1 MGFDFMIIEWEVSF
15 RVNGKEVE
23 LKVSPLTSLAQ
34 LLRDN
39 LGLTGTKVSCN
50 EGECGSCTVI
60 MDNQVVHS
68 CLVPA
73 SQVDGTDVW
82 TIEGLTP
89 QEGLHPMQEAF
100 LNEGAVQCGY
110 CTPGF
115 IIAGVALLR
124 RNSNPSENEIKEA
137 ISGNLCRCTGY
148 HKIVRA
154 IQVCA
159 DEIRTSGVS
168 L

>member
-1 MGFDFMIIEWEVSF
+1 MINEWQICF
-15 RVNGKEVE
+15 KVNGKEVE
-23 LKVSPLTSLAQ
+23 LTVPPLTTLAQ
-34 LLRDN
+34 ILREH

-60 MDNQVVHS
+60 MDDQVVHS

-89 QEGLHPMQEAF
+89 QEGLHPLQDAF
-100 LNEGAVQCGY
+100 LEEGAVQCGY

-115 IIAGVALLR
+115 IITGVALLR
-124 RNSNPSENEIKEA
+124 RNPDPSEKEIREA

-154 IQVCA
+154 IQSCA
-159 DEIRTSGVS
+159 DEIRDSGVS